1 MLKNYQQ
8 KKSPT
13 ILTLTQTYSVYLS
26 RYRMSTLP
34 KLYINY
40 KLVLYVE
47 RKQRKGIIALEVTEY
62 YF

>member
-1 MLKNYQQ
+1 
-8 KKSPT
+8 
-13 ILTLTQTYSVYLS
+13 
-26 RYRMSTLP
+26 MSTLP